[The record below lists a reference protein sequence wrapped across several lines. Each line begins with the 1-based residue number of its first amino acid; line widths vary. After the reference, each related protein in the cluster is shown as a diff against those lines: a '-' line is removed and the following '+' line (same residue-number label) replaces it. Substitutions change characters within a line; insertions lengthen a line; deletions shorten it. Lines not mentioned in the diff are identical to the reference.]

1 MGTFVTEHAKVVV
14 MVLGPIRNTEE
25 YSEFV
30 RNYIGDSLSMD
41 TLEAFKDE
49 ISKDSII
56 ESKPGTVL
64 GCFLVETLKIA
75 GVTYAPKL
83 VKRGNGEVWFNF
95 ATETVTY
102 SKGDEGEDW
111 DELQWGA
118 LNPWVII
125 GRALEALGI
134 MEYIP
139 AFTGAEAQDYKQ
151 IDSDVEPEQSIGYKT
166 E

>member
-1 MGTFVTEHAKVVV
+1 
-14 MVLGPIRNTEE
+14 MVLGPIRNKEE

-30 RNYIGDSLSMD
+30 RNYLNGSLSQNVFEDFVWELQDMSL
-41 TLEAFKDE
+41 TA
-49 ISKDSII
+49 
-56 ESKPGTVL
+56 KPGTVL
-64 GCFLVETLKIA
+64 GSFLVETLKIS

-95 ATETVTY
+95 ATETITY

-111 DELQWGA
+111 DELQWGV

>member
-1 MGTFVTEHAKVVV
+1 MGTFVAEHVKVVV
-14 MVLGPIRNTEE
+14 MVLGPIRNKEE

-30 RNYIGDSLSMD
+30 RNYLNGSLSQNVFEDFVWELQD
-41 TLEAFKDE
+41 TPLTA
-49 ISKDSII
+49 
-56 ESKPGTVL
+56 KPGTVL
-64 GCFLVETLKIA
+64 GSFLVETLKIS

-95 ATETVTY
+95 ATETITY
-102 SKGDEGEDW
+102 SKGNEGEARNA
-111 DELQWGA
+111 LCWGV
-118 LNPWVII
+118 NYPWIVI

-151 IDSDVEPEQSIGYKT
+151 IDSDVEPEQTIGYKT

>member
-1 MGTFVTEHAKVVV
+1 MGTFVTEHVKVVA
-14 MVLGPIRNTEE
+14 MVLGPIRNKEE

-30 RNYIGDSLSMD
+30 RNYLNGSLSQNVFEDFVWELQD
-41 TLEAFKDE
+41 TSLTA
-49 ISKDSII
+49 
-56 ESKPGTVL
+56 KPGTVL
-64 GCFLVETLKIA
+64 GSFLVETLKIS
-75 GVTYAPKL
+75 GITYAPKL